1 MKNKDTAALEVMSEL
16 KNYNKFVQTLMKK
29 HIRKGSVLDFGCGFG
44 DFAKHLNDSGYKC
57 DGVELD
63 KEANLESQKKGV
75 KTFYFLN
82 EIKKL
87 YPVVVSL
94 NVLEHI
100 EDDIKKVC
108 DIIENI
114 YLTKSDEK
122 QIIYVN
128 TKEESKKY
136 KNELYNQ

>member
-87 YPVVVSL
+87 CKS
-94 NVLEHI
+94 
-100 EDDIKKVC
+100 
-108 DIIENI
+108 ENI
-114 YLTKSDEK
+114 EL
-122 QIIYVN
+122 VLLN
-128 TKEESKKY
+128 TPLNKFYKTLVPKKF
-136 KNELYNQ
+136 KNEFFSIINIINIL